1 MDIAN
6 KISIIIEM
14 LDDSVS
20 LEDWVIVEDARRE
33 LNFLYEEIE
42 SDFPLDDF
50 DQD

>member
-1 MDIAN
+1 MNVAN
-6 KISIIIEM
+6 KISTIIEM
-14 LDDSVS
+14 LDDAIS
-20 LEDWVIVEDARRE
+20 LEDFGLVEDAKRE